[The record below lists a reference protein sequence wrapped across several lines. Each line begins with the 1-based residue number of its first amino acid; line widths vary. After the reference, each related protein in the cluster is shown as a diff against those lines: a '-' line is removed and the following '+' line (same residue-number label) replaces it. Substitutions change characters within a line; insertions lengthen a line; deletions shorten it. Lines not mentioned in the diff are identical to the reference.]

1 MTVLSEQLER
11 EAEQNRV
18 RLAETLDELRAR
30 VTPGQVLDQ
39 LIDYFGDGA
48 GGEIVRNLGQQVRG
62 NPLSVAVVGA
72 GLAWLMIGN
81 RPSVPAAARGTR
93 ADNAE
98 RTAAARLAT
107 LSDRTTSSAGD
118 GARAAYQRAGEAAS
132 EAARRAR
139 LSADSAYRSASDA
152 VSEAAHKASDTAAAI
167 GRNAAAA
174 RRTLADLCN
183 DQPLVLAGL
192 GLALGAA
199 LGTALPATET
209 ERQLMG
215 EPGDVVRRRAQE
227 LASEVDRPAERA
239 ADADADAAK
248 DRDPQTAA
256 EPASVEHS
264 EATVVPN
271 LT

>member
-1 MTVLSEQLER
+1 MPMLSEQLER
-11 EAEQNRV
+11 AAEQNRV
-18 RLAETLDELRAR
+18 RLAETLDELRER

-48 GGEIVRNLGQQVRG
+48 GGEIVRNFGQQVRR

-81 RPSVPAAARGTR
+81 RPSDPAAGRGTR
-93 ADNAE
+93 VDNAE
-98 RTAAARLAT
+98 RKAAARLAT
-107 LSDRTTSSAGD
+107 LSDRTSAGD
-118 GARAAYQRAGEAAS
+118 GATSAYRRAGEAAS
-132 EAARRAR
+132 DTARRAR
-139 LSADSAYRSASDA
+139 MSADSAYRSASDA
-152 VSEAAHKASDTAAAI
+152 VSEAAHKASDTAATVS
-167 GRNAAAA
+167 RNAAAA

-199 LGTALPATET
+199 LGTALPSTET
-209 ERQLMG
+209 ERRLMG

-227 LASEVDRPAERA
+227 LASEVDRPAEPKA
-239 ADADADAAK
+239 AQG
-248 DRDPQTAA
+248 RDPQTEAQ
-256 EPASVEHS
+256 PASAEHS
-264 EATVVPN
+264 EASVVPN

>member
-18 RLAETLDELRAR
+18 RLTETLDELRAR

-48 GGEIVRNLGQQVRG
+48 GGEVVRNFGQQVRR

-81 RPSVPAAARGTR
+81 RPSDPAAGRGTR
-93 ADNAE
+93 IDRAE
-98 RTAAARLAT
+98 RKAAARLAA
-107 LSDRTTSSAGD
+107 LSDRTTTSAGD
-118 GARAAYQRAGEAAS
+118 RATAAS
-132 EAARRAR
+132 DAARRAR
-139 LSADSAYRSASDA
+139 MSADSAYRSASDA
-152 VSEAAHKASDTAAAI
+152 VSEAAHKASDTAASI

-199 LGTALPATET
+199 LGTALPSTET

-215 EPGDVVRRRAQE
+215 EPADALRRRAQE
-227 LASEVDRPAERA
+227 LALEIDRPAERA
-239 ADADADAAK
+239 ADADAKAAK
-248 DRDPQTAA
+248 GRDLKTAA
-256 EPASVEHS
+256 EPASAEHG
-264 EATVVPN
+264 EATVVPD